1 MESFS
6 VTHVTLNILIRLGF
20 LNKFKLKGCLKFYTA
35 LQLPTTITTLRP
47 VHNSP
52 LKTFKIEEKDCVV

>member
-20 LNKFKLKGCLKFYTA
+20 LNITNLNLKD
-35 LQLPTTITTLRP
+35 
-47 VHNSP
+47 V
-52 LKTFKIEEKDCVV
+52 